1 VKENVNIEEL
11 FREQLSG
18 LEADPGPGMW
28 EAIQANLPAAQGAVA
43 TGSVAGK
50 SAFGLTKVILVS
62 SVVSVGL
69 GLGLGYSLFN
79 EEDESSKRSTVAV
92 QEKQVEPAIELQNE
106 TTTNNESVN
115 GNSFLVEEQ
124 NPQTGEKEF
133 KKVHIIMSEK
143 SSDLSVNSA
152 LEVIKGMTEN
162 TGNSEIK
169 KEDVKVVTIDDK
181 TAYVVE
187 TKVDEKLPIALLRS
201 DKVKGQAPLAVHF
214 WNENKS
220 EIIEWS
226 FGDGTTSSELAPN
239 HVFEVPG
246 EYTVTMTVKDKKGN
260 SSTETRT
267 IVVQEPSYVEL
278 INVMSPNG
286 DGINDVFVIKSASGI
301 AEMHIDIID
310 RKTGKTLFTSNQAN
324 FSWDGNDMSGN
335 PVSQG
340 TYLYVCRYIDEY
352 GQAKQKTGTFILER

>member
-1 VKENVNIEEL
+1 MKENINIEEL

-28 EAIQANLPAAQGAVA
+28 EAIQANLPAAQGAAVS
-43 TGSVAGK
+43 GSVAGK
-50 SAFGLTKVILVS
+50 AAFGLTKVVLIS

-69 GLGLGYSLFN
+69 GLGIGYTLFN
-79 EEDESSKRSTVAV
+79 DHPEPQKNVAPVV
-92 QEKQVEPAIELQNE
+92 QIQNKQDADATPENIPAD
-106 TTTNNESVN
+106 NESVN
-115 GNSFLVEEQ
+115 GNSFLVEEK
-124 NPQTGEKEF
+124 NPQTGKKEF
-133 KKVHIIMSEK
+133 KKVHIIVPAN
-143 SSDLSVNSA
+143 SSDLNVNSA

-162 TGNSEIK
+162 KGNNDIR

-181 TAYVVE
+181 TAYVLE

-220 EIIEWS
+220 DIIEWS
-226 FGDGTTSSELAPN
+226 FGDGNTSSEFAPN
-239 HVFEVPG
+239 HVFEEPG

-301 AEMHIDIID
+301 SELHIDILD
-310 RKTGKTLFTSNQAN
+310 RKTGKTLFTSNNQH

-335 PVSQG
+335 PVAQG

-352 GQAKQKTGTFILER
+352 GQAKQKSGTFVLER